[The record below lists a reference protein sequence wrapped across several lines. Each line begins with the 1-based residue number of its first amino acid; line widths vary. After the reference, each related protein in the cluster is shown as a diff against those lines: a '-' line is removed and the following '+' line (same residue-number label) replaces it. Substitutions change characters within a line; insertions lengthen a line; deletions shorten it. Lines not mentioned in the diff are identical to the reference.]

1 MVAKSASAHQTG
13 DAPSTPPNSLPPDGI
28 TRWVELKKLI
38 QCSRE
43 WVRLREKEGR
53 FPKRLRLT
61 ERCVAWPNRELHRY
75 FADPV
80 NYRAEG

>member
-1 MVAKSASAHQTG
+1 MDAKASKQPAAGAHISS
-13 DAPSTPPNSLPPDGI
+13 STALPHDGV
-28 TRWVELKKLI
+28 TRWKELQKLI

-53 FPKRLRLT
+53 FPKRLQLT
-61 ERCVAWPNRELHRY
+61 ARCVAWPNRELCRW